1 MSSLYPAAETGG
13 YGIIARMED
22 PNLEETSPTRLP
34 ADEDIPPQLEA
45 PQTPP
50 KPRRSPWLKWTL
62 LGLAGLLLVAAISGY
77 SGYQSGIDL
86 RKQAEA
92 TQIASGLGD
101 QFQLA
106 VQDIGNQNYDL
117 ARQRLEYIIRD
128 QPGYPGAQEKLA
140 EVLTQLN
147 TTATPTPQPTPT
159 LTPTPDNRSQQDLF
173 SQAQQSLQNS
183 DWNSTI
189 DTLLTLRKEDPSFQE
204 VAIDGMFYVALR
216 NRGVDKILK
225 DGDLEGG
232 IYDLTQAERFGPL
245 DAEANSYRTWARLY
259 ILGASFWQIDWQQAV
274 SYFAQVAPA
283 MPGMRDGSGMTS
295 TERYRQALIGYGDQL
310 AGENK
315 WCSAAD
321 QYNTALSIGSD
332 PKVEDKLNQVS
343 SKCGGDSGNNNNNK
357 NDNQAPVETAPSNEQ
372 PPPTPYQAP

>member
-1 MSSLYPAAETGG
+1 
-13 YGIIARMED
+13 MEN
-22 PNLEETSPTRLP
+22 PNPDETSPMRLP
-34 ADEDIPPQLEA
+34 ADGDNSSQREA
-45 PQTPP
+45 PLALP
-50 KPRRSPWLKWTL
+50 KPRRSAWFKWTL
-62 LGLAGLLLVAAISGY
+62 LGLVGLLLVAAVSGY

-86 RKQAEA
+86 RQQAEA
-92 TQIASGLGD
+92 TQLVSGLSD

-117 ARQRLEYIIRD
+117 ARQRLEYIIRN

-159 LTPTPDNRSQQDLF
+159 LVPTPDNRSQQDLF

-183 DWNSTI
+183 SWTDTI
-189 DTLLTLRKEDPSFQE
+189 DTLLALRKADPTFQ
-204 VAIDGMFYVALR
+204 VVTVDDMLYIALR

-232 IYDLTQAERFGPL
+232 IYDLSLAQRFGPL
-245 DAEANSYRTWARLY
+245 DAEANSYLTWARIY
-259 ILGASFWQIDWQQAV
+259 ILGASFWQIDWQQAIN
-274 SYFAQVAPA
+274 YFSQVAPA

-295 TERYRQALIGYGDQL
+295 AERYRQALIGYGDQL
-310 AGENK
+310 AGEEK
-315 WCSAAD
+315 WCKAVD
-321 QYNTALSIGSD
+321 QYNTALGIGTDQNLES
-332 PKVEDKLNQVS
+332 KLSEAS
-343 SKCGGDSGNNNNNK
+343 SKCGGDSSNNNNNK

-372 PPPTPYQAP
+372 PPPTPYPAP

>member
-1 MSSLYPAAETGG
+1 
-13 YGIIARMED
+13 MED
-22 PNLEETSPTRLP
+22 PNLEETSPSRLP
-34 ADEDIPPQLEA
+34 ADEDITPQLEA
-45 PQTPP
+45 PQTPS
-50 KPRRSPWLKWTL
+50 KPQRPPWLKWTL
-62 LGLAGLLLVAAISGY
+62 LGLVGLLLVAAISGY
-77 SGYQSGIDL
+77 SGYQSGINL
-86 RKQAEA
+86 RQEAEA

-117 ARQRLEYIIRD
+117 ARQRLEYIIRN

-189 DTLLTLRKEDPSFQE
+189 DTLLALRKEDPTFQV
-204 VAIDGMFYVALR
+204 VAIDDMFYVALR

-295 TERYRQALIGYGDQL
+295 AERYRQALIGYGDQL

-315 WCSAAD
+315 WCKAVD
-321 QYNTALSIGSD
+321 QYNAALSIGSD
-332 PKVEDKLNQVS
+332 PSVEDKLNKIS
-343 SKCGGDSGNNNNNK
+343 SKCGGDSGNNQNNN
-357 NDNQAPVETAPSNEQ
+357 NNEQAPVETAPSNDQ
-372 PPPTPYQAP
+372 PPPTPNQAP

>member
-1 MSSLYPAAETGG
+1 
-13 YGIIARMED
+13 MEN
-22 PNLEETSPTRLP
+22 PNPDETSPMRLP
-34 ADEDIPPQLEA
+34 ADGDNSSPSEA
-45 PQTPP
+45 PLSLP
-50 KPRRSPWLKWTL
+50 KPRRSTWLKWTL
-62 LGLAGLLLVAAISGY
+62 LGLVGLLLVAAISGY

-86 RKQAEA
+86 RQQAEA
-92 TQIASGLGD
+92 TQLVSGLSD

-117 ARQRLEYIIRD
+117 ARQRLEYIIRS

-183 DWNSTI
+183 NWNDTV
-189 DTLLTLRKEDPSFQE
+189 DTLLALRKADPAFQV
-204 VAIDGMFYVALR
+204 VAVDDMLYVALR

-232 IYDLTQAERFGPL
+232 IYDLSLAERFGPL
-245 DAEANSYRTWARLY
+245 DAEANSYRTWARIY

-274 SYFAQVAPA
+274 SYFSQVAPA

-295 TERYRQALIGYGDQL
+295 AERYRQALIGYGDQL
-310 AGENK
+310 AGEEE
-315 WCSAAD
+315 WCKAVD
-321 QYNTALSIGSD
+321 QYNAALSIGTD
-332 PKVEDKLNQVS
+332 PNVENNLNEAS
-343 SKCGGDSGNNNNNK
+343 SKCGGESSNNNNHN
-357 NDNQAPVETAPSNEQ
+357 NENQAPVETASGNEQ
-372 PPPTPYQAP
+372 PPPTPYPAP